1 MALIYPFLVI
11 DEGIKTNVLGKD
23 IFFRFILPHV
33 LKENHS
39 SKKVTILKDIN
50 EKGIYKIERSL
61 SSLKVEICSNPLTA
75 FWHRYIV
82 QSFCEKDSNEKYT
95 KDRTM
100 LTIPSSQ
107 NEWTDSVIEVPNKII
122 INDIFTP
129 FVVSSNTHITDVLI
143 IEVLTDSP
151 SLIIKENINCG
162 NFLNKDIFNF

>member
-1 MALIYPFLVI
+1 
-11 DEGIKTNVLGKD
+11 
-23 IFFRFILPHV
+23 
-33 LKENHS
+33 
-39 SKKVTILKDIN
+39 
-50 EKGIYKIERSL
+50 
-61 SSLKVEICSNPLTA
+61 
-75 FWHRYIV
+75 
-82 QSFCEKDSNEKYT
+82 
-95 KDRTM
+95 M